1 MNRESIY
8 ITNPSRLLE
17 SRYREALFNARKTF
31 YDQLET
37 RGLFEQ
43 RISNDRISNERESRA
58 LRRSKLDKD
67 RLRYDIRQLLR
78 FAALAR
84 WNQKPLETFR
94 MRYHYSPTT
103 CKPDANPRSTY
114 RGSEV
119 VTDLV
124 SKGDVR
130 NRRWYVFAVV
140 EEGDYTCVQRFHA
153 TSVVLQDEIA
163 LVPGLIVWVSWMRTP
178 KPCYIPDGAP
188 SN

>member
-84 WNQKPLETFR
+84 
-94 MRYHYSPTT
+94 
-103 CKPDANPRSTY
+103 
-114 RGSEV
+114 
-119 VTDLV
+119 
-124 SKGDVR
+124 
-130 NRRWYVFAVV
+130 
-140 EEGDYTCVQRFHA
+140 
-153 TSVVLQDEIA
+153 
-163 LVPGLIVWVSWMRTP
+163 
-178 KPCYIPDGAP
+178 
-188 SN
+188 